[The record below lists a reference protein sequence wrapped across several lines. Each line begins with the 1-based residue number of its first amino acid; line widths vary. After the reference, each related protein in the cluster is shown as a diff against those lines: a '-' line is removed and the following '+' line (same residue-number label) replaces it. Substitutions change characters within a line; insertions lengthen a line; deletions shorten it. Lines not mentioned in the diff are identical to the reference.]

1 MEKIDYQTLLNAYDP
16 SVNQESMDDPS
27 TRTMEERDKL
37 DVPIPGQSFTDE
49 PGKWAWERPARYN
62 TVEDCFIHVVD
73 QIEKDQQSK
82 DEIIKLM
89 MSGIPLEQI
98 VNTISFGGFTEGQ
111 WSVDLAE
118 LIKFPIRMHLA
129 NMAIKEERPVK
140 VFSDS
145 TVRAKEEEQGMDSD
159 TLLRLMKANNP
170 VAFDR
175 AEAGI
180 EFLSEL
186 SVESQMP
193 VITEDI
199 EEQQAQPEEK
209 SFIEMEE

>member
-1 MEKIDYQTLLNAYDP
+1 IL
-16 SVNQESMDDPS
+16 
-27 TRTMEERDKL
+27 
-37 DVPIPGQSFTDE
+37 
-49 PGKWAWERPARYN
+49 
-62 TVEDCFIHVVD
+62 
-73 QIEKDQQSK
+73 
-82 DEIIKLM
+82 
-89 MSGIPLEQI
+89 
-98 VNTISFGGFTEGQ
+98 
-111 WSVDLAE
+111 
-118 LIKFPIRMHLA
+118 MHLA
-129 NMAIKEERPVK
+129 NMAIKEEIPVK